1 MSLHKKRYSKFIQ
14 PISILAH
21 LLIINGAIFFVS
33 DKNYLN
39 PLFLIYINTIWLL
52 ISYYSNFYRVYRYTS
67 AIRLIS
73 QIVIQFLVFFLA
85 YFAFFG
91 IFKEGLVVNNQ
102 LKVFLIIFT
111 GISIFK
117 ILYFYLLKIYRNGG
131 LNFRNVVVIGLD
143 PTSKKITE
151 IFNAENDLGY
161 RFKGFFTDK
170 KSKSDN
176 YLGSIRDS
184 YKYLLENEID
194 EIYCSLLSLSQ
205 KQIKEFTK
213 FTNNNGLL
221 MKLIPDDKDIYSKGF
236 TIEYYDTIPVLKA
249 KKLPFELV
257 ETKIIKRFFDIVFST
272 IIIVF
277 VLSWLI
283 PILWI
288 LIKLESKGPLF
299 FKQKRD
305 GLNGDQFVCFKF
317 RSMQIN
323 PVSNLIQTTKNDY
336 RITNIGKFIR
346 RTSID
351 ELPQFFN
358 VFLGDMSVVGP
369 RPHMK
374 SQSKNFILDV
384 DNYMRRNSVK
394 PGITGLAQIRGY
406 RGEIEKKSDI
416 ENRVRLDIFYIE
428 NWSFFLD
435 VRIIIQTFLN
445 IFKGDEKAY

>member
-1 MSLHKKRYSKFIQ
+1 M
-14 PISILAH
+14 
-21 LLIINGAIFFVS
+21 
-33 DKNYLN
+33 
-39 PLFLIYINTIWLL
+39 
-52 ISYYSNFYRVYRYTS
+52 
-67 AIRLIS
+67 
-73 QIVIQFLVFFLA
+73 
-85 YFAFFG
+85 
-91 IFKEGLVVNNQ
+91 
-102 LKVFLIIFT
+102 
-111 GISIFK
+111 
-117 ILYFYLLKIYRNGG
+117 
-131 LNFRNVVVIGLD
+131 
-143 PTSKKITE
+143 
-151 IFNAENDLGY
+151 
-161 RFKGFFTDK
+161 
-170 KSKSDN
+170 
-176 YLGSIRDS
+176 GSIRDS

>member
-21 LLIINGAIFFVS
+21 LLIINGAIIFVS

-39 PLFLIYINTIWLL
+39 PLFLIYINIFWLL
-52 ISYYSNFYRVYRYTS
+52 ISYYTNFYREYRYTKVVR
-67 AIRLIS
+67 IIS
-73 QIVIQFLVFFLA
+73 QIIIQFLVFFLA

-102 LKVFLIIFT
+102 LKVFLIIFS

-117 ILYFYLLKIYRNGG
+117 VSYFYLLKIYRKSG
-131 LNFRNVVVIGLD
+131 LNFRNVVVIGID

-151 IFNAENDLGY
+151 IFNSENDLGY

-170 KSKSDN
+170 KSESDN
-176 YLGSIRDS
+176 YLGPIDDS
-184 YKYLLENEID
+184 FKYLLENETD

-205 KQIKEFTK
+205 KQIKKFTK
-213 FTNNNGLL
+213 FTNDMGLV

-236 TIEYYDTIPVLKA
+236 TIEYYDTVPVLKA

-257 ETKIIKRFFDIVFST
+257 ETKIIKRFFDIVFSAL
-272 IIIVF
+272 IIVF

-305 GLNGDQFVCFKF
+305 GIDGDQFVCFKF
-317 RSMQIN
+317 RSMRIN

-394 PGITGLAQIRGY
+394 PGITGLAQIKGY

-435 VRIIIQTFLN
+435 VRIISQTFLN
-445 IFKGDEKAY
+445 VFKGDEKAY

>member
-1 MSLHKKRYSKFIQ
+1 
-14 PISILAH
+14 
-21 LLIINGAIFFVS
+21 
-33 DKNYLN
+33 
-39 PLFLIYINTIWLL
+39 FLIYINVIWLF
-52 ISYYSNFYRVYRYTS
+52 ISYYTNFYREYRYTK
-67 AIRLIS
+67 AIRIIS
-73 QIVIQFLVFFLA
+73 QIIIQFLAFFLA

-102 LKVFLIIFT
+102 LKVFLIIFS

-117 ILYFYLLKIYRNGG
+117 VLYFYLLKIYRKSG
-131 LNFRNVVVIGLD
+131 LNFRNIVVIGLD

-151 IFNAENDLGY
+151 IFNNENDLGY
-161 RFKGFFTDK
+161 RFKGFFSNK
-170 KSKSDN
+170 KNESDN
-176 YLGSIRDS
+176 YLGPIHES
-184 YKYLLENEID
+184 YKYLLEHGID
-194 EIYCSLLSLSQ
+194 EIYCSLLTLSQ
-205 KQIKEFTK
+205 NQIKELTK
-213 FTNNNGLL
+213 FTNDNGVV
-221 MKLIPDDKDIYSKGF
+221 MKLIPDDKDLYSKGF
-236 TIEYYDTIPVLKA
+236 NIEYYDTIPVLKA
-249 KKLPFELV
+249 KKLPFELI
-257 ETKIIKRFFDIVFST
+257 ETKIIKRLFDIIFST
-272 IIIVF
+272 LIIVF

-336 RITNIGKFIR
+336 RITNVGKFIR
-346 RTSID
+346 STSID

-358 VFLGDMSVVGP
+358 VLLGDMSVVGP

-384 DNYMRRNSVK
+384 ENYMMRNSVK

-406 RGEIEKKSDI
+406 RGEIEKISDI

-435 VRIIIQTFLN
+435 VRIIIQTFLY
-445 IFKGDEKAY
+445 IFKGDKKAY

>member
-1 MSLHKKRYSKFIQ
+1 M
-14 PISILAH
+14 AH

-52 ISYYSNFYRVYRYTS
+52 ISYYSNFYREYRYTKV
-67 AIRLIS
+67 IRIIS
-73 QIVIQFLVFFLA
+73 QIIIQFLVFFLA

-102 LKVFLIIFT
+102 LKVFLIIFG

-117 ILYFYLLKIYRNGG
+117 LLYFYFLKIYRKEG

-151 IFNAENDLGY
+151 IFNTESDLGY
-161 RFKGFFTDK
+161 RFKGFFSDK
-170 KSKSDN
+170 KGKSDN
-176 YLGSIRDS
+176 YLGSISDS
-184 YKYLLENEID
+184 YKYLIENEID
-194 EIYCSLLSLSQ
+194 EIYCSLPSLSQ
-205 KQIKEFTK
+205 RQIKEFTK
-213 FTNNNGLL
+213 FTNEHGVV
-221 MKLIPDDKDIYSKGF
+221 MKLIPDDKGLYSKGF
-236 TIEYYDTIPVLKA
+236 NIEYYDTIPVLRA
-249 KKLPFELV
+249 RNLPFELV
-257 ETKIIKRFFDIVFST
+257 ETKIIKRLFDIMFSVLV
-272 IIIVF
+272 IVF
-277 VLSWLI
+277 VLSWLT

-288 LIKLESKGPLF
+288 LIKIESKGPLF

-323 PVSNLIQTTKNDY
+323 PESNLIQTTKNDF
-336 RITNIGKFIR
+336 RITNVGKFIR
-346 RTSID
+346 STSID

-369 RPHMK
+369 RPHMN

-394 PGITGLAQIRGY
+394 PGITGLAQIRGF

-435 VRIIIQTFLN
+435 VKIIFQTFLN
-445 IFKGDEKAY
+445 VFKGDEKAY

>member
-21 LLIINGAIFFVS
+21 LSIINVAIFIVS

-39 PLFLIYINTIWLL
+39 PLFLIYLNSIWLVL
-52 ISYYSNFYRVYRYTS
+52 SYYTNFYREYRYTKT
-67 AIRLIS
+67 IKILS
-73 QIVIQFLVFFLA
+73 QIVVQFLAFFLA

-102 LKVFLIIFT
+102 LKVFLIIFS

-117 ILYFYLLKIYRNGG
+117 LLYFYLLKTYRKGG

-151 IFNAENDLGY
+151 IFNTKNDLGY
-161 RFKGFFTDK
+161 RFKGFFSDK
-170 KSKSDN
+170 ISESDN
-176 YLGSIRDS
+176 YLGPISES
-184 YKYLLENEID
+184 NKYLLENEID
-194 EIYCSLLSLSQ
+194 EIYCSSVSLNQ
-205 KQIKEFTK
+205 NQIKEFTK
-213 FTNNNGLL
+213 FTNDNGSVL
-221 MKLIPDDKDIYSKGF
+221 KLISDDKGLYSKDF
-236 TIEYYDTIPVLKA
+236 TIEYYGTIPVLKA
-249 KKLPFELV
+249 KKLPFELI
-257 ETKIIKRFFDIVFST
+257 ETKIIKRLFDIIFSVL
-272 IIIVF
+272 IIVF
-277 VLSWLI
+277 ILSWLI

-299 FKQKRD
+299 FEQKRD

-323 PVSNLIQTTKNDY
+323 PESNLIQTTKNDH
-336 RITNIGKFIR
+336 RVTNIGKFIR
-346 RTSID
+346 STSID

-358 VFLGDMSVVGP
+358 VLFGDMSVVGP

-374 SQSKNFILDV
+374 SQSIKFTLDV
-384 DNYMRRNSVK
+384 ENYMTRNSVK
-394 PGITGLAQIRGY
+394 PGITGLAQIKGY
-406 RGEIEKKSDI
+406 RGEIEEKSDI

-435 VRIIIQTFLN
+435 LKIIIQTFLN
-445 IFKGDEKAY
+445 LIKGEEKAY

>member
-1 MSLHKKRYSKFIQ
+1 LKKRYSKFIQ
-14 PISILAH
+14 PISVLAH

-39 PLFLIYINTIWLL
+39 PLFLIYINIIWLL
-52 ISYYSNFYRVYRYTS
+52 ISYYTNFYRVYRYTT
-67 AIRLIS
+67 AIRIIS

-91 IFKEGLVVNNQ
+91 IFKEGSVVNNQ
-102 LKVFLIIFT
+102 LKVFLIIFS

-117 ILYFYLLKIYRNGG
+117 VMYFYLLKIYRKRG

-151 IFNAENDLGY
+151 IFNTENDLGY
-161 RFKGFFTDK
+161 RYKGFFSDK
-170 KSKSDN
+170 KSESNN
-176 YLGSIRDS
+176 YLGPISES

-194 EIYCSLLSLSQ
+194 EIYCSLLTLSQ
-205 KQIKEFTK
+205 NQIKEFTK
-213 FTNNNGLL
+213 FTSDKGLV
-221 MKLIPDDKDIYSKGF
+221 MKLIPDDKDLYSKDF
-236 TIEYYDTIPVLKA
+236 NIEYYDTIPVLKA
-249 KKLPFELV
+249 KKLPFELA
-257 ETKIIKRFFDIVFST
+257 ETKIVKRLFDIVFSSL
-272 IIIVF
+272 IIVF
-277 VLSWLI
+277 LLSWLI

-323 PVSNLIQTTKNDY
+323 SASNLIQTTKNDN
-336 RITNIGKFIR
+336 RITNVGKFIR

-358 VFLGDMSVVGP
+358 VLLGEMSVVGP

-384 DNYMRRNSVK
+384 ENYMRRNSVK
-394 PGITGLAQIRGY
+394 PGITGLAQIRGF

>member
-1 MSLHKKRYSKFIQ
+1 LKKRYSKFIQ
-14 PISILAH
+14 PISVLAH
-21 LLIINGAIFFVS
+21 LSIINGAIFFVS

-39 PLFLIYINTIWLL
+39 PLFLIYINVIWLL
-52 ISYYSNFYRVYRYTS
+52 ISYYTNFYREYRYTKVS
-67 AIRLIS
+67 TIIS
-73 QIVIQFLVFFLA
+73 QVIIQFLAFFLA

-102 LKVFLIIFT
+102 LKVFLIIFS
-111 GISIFK
+111 GISAFK
-117 ILYFYLLKIYRNGG
+117 LLYFYLLKIYRKSG

-151 IFNAENDLGY
+151 IFNTENDLGY
-161 RFKGFFTDK
+161 RFKGFFSDK
-170 KSKSDN
+170 KIESNN
-176 YLGSIRDS
+176 YLGPISES

-194 EIYCSLLSLSQ
+194 EIYCSLLTLSQ
-205 KQIKEFTK
+205 NQIKEFTK
-213 FTNNNGLL
+213 FTSDKGLV
-221 MKLIPDDKDIYSKGF
+221 MKLIPDDKDLYSKDF
-236 TIEYYDTIPVLKA
+236 NVEYYDTIPVLKA
-249 KKLPFELV
+249 KKLPFELA
-257 ETKIIKRFFDIVFST
+257 ETKIVKRLFDITFSSL
-272 IIIVF
+272 IIVF
-277 VLSWLI
+277 VLSWHI
-283 PILWI
+283 PILWV

-323 PVSNLIQTTKNDY
+323 SVSNLIQTTKNDN
-336 RITNIGKFIR
+336 RITNVGKFIR
-346 RTSID
+346 KTSID

-358 VFLGDMSVVGP
+358 VLLGEMSVVGP

-374 SQSKNFILDV
+374 SQSKKFILDV
-384 DNYMRRNSVK
+384 ENYMRRNSVK
-394 PGITGLAQIRGY
+394 PGITGLAQIRGF

-435 VRIIIQTFLN
+435 VRIMIQTFLN